1 MPIVISNDI
10 VFADIVPELNDGP
23 RLFKKLPQKLAFAA
37 PKTTKTTTIAN
48 IKVKKSFNIIPS
60 KLDWKLEPDT
70 RCFAVD
76 LRTKAD

>member
-1 MPIVISNDI
+1 MPIAISNNI
-10 VFADIVPELNDGP
+10 ILAGIVPELYDGP
-23 RLFKKLPQKLAFAA
+23 RLFKKLSQKFAFAA
-37 PKTTKTTTIAN
+37 PKTTKTKTIAN
-48 IKVKKSFNIIPS
+48 ITVKKAFNIIPS